1 MYLYHKWILFNIPK
15 TFNLECKITCKTTL
29 IPDHKF
35 SILWLGICFWQNIF
49 LISNYS
55 SSDMSKKG
63 EEKNEAKPLFQSR
76 IIRVKKTV
84 AAIEQHCALWTDRVR
99 SYFWATASQRCI
111 YATWPSWSWPSML
124 LEMPAQPL
132 PQPLSTAASRRRARG
147 ARCAAAEL
155 FQVFVPLLSLVSQPY
170 WTWFRANVRSR

>member
-1 MYLYHKWILFNIPK
+1 MIRYLFLTKYIFDIKLFIERHVKKRWRKKWSEATISIQ
-15 TFNLECKITCKTTL
+15 
-29 IPDHKF
+29 DHP
-35 SILWLGICFWQNIF
+35 CQ
-49 LISNYS
+49 
-55 SSDMSKKG
+55 
-63 EEKNEAKPLFQSR
+63 
-76 IIRVKKTV
+76 KKTV

-147 ARCAAAEL
+147 ARCAAAARGCRIVSGFCSAAQPSVSAVL
-155 FQVFVPLLSLVSQPY
+155 DMIPSKRKKPLGPVANGTVAHCFEICHHQLSKMYSITVKY
-170 WTWFRANVRSR
+170 